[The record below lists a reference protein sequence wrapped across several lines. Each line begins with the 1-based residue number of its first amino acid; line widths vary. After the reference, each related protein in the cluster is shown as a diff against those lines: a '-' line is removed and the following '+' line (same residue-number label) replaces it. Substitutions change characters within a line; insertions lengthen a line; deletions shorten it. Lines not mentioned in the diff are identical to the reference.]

1 MENEEII
8 ERVLNRKNIK
18 LLEIE
23 KIEDVEEIVYTIMTE
38 AFIEMGEQEDEIAKN
53 NTPFS
58 RWIKETS
65 LNGYLHRGGIHLRH
79 INKIKTELFVF
90 NNEEGKPLCIF
101 EVGKDFDV
109 TREYTGFLLK
119 KMPPWSLK
127 IPGYMVLYRKM
138 EGRGECPIVNFRVRK
153 FTPIERFVGDFSP
166 REFAGFLTSTVTFL
180 RKKHNKE
187 NGQ

>member
-1 MENEEII
+1 M
-8 ERVLNRKNIK
+8 KS
-18 LLEIE
+18 
-23 KIEDVEEIVYTIMTE
+23 T
-38 AFIEMGEQEDEIAKN
+38 KN

-58 RWIKETS
+58 MWLEETAFS
-65 LNGYLHRGGIHLRH
+65 GLLHKGGIHLRH

-90 NNEEGKPLCIF
+90 NNEEGKTLCIF
-101 EVGKDFDV
+101 EVGKDFNV

-180 RKKHNKE
+180 RKKHEREEEQWKI
-187 NGQ
+187 